1 MAHERRLNLSEIILL
16 AMTRGML
23 GAGVGLLAAGKLNH
37 QQRIAIGRTLILVG
51 AVTHFR
57 SRGGTSDRSPQA
69 YRQKSRT
76 DSKTDTRSASRG
88 GL

>member
-1 MAHERRLNLSEIILL
+1 MAQERRLNLSEIVLL

-51 AVTHFR
+51 AVTTFPLAWR
-57 SRGGTSDRSPQA
+57 IFGPQPA
-69 YRQKSRT
+69 GIPSEVQN
-76 DSKTDTRSASRG
+76 
-88 GL
+88 